1 VGCSVEYTTK
11 VACGLRPSGRRW
23 TVVRDRL
30 VSFLDVLDARLSKF
44 SSWVHPHQLLTLVV
58 LPETSVGSVDE
69 AADFLTAQLEEV
81 MQTVHGRKLILLV
94 VAMLFSMVDP
104 KNQLHRHLRARKL
117 KL

>member
-1 VGCSVEYTTK
+1 
-11 VACGLRPSGRRW
+11 
-23 TVVRDRL
+23 
-30 VSFLDVLDARLSKF
+30 
-44 SSWVHPHQLLTLVV
+44 
-58 LPETSVGSVDE
+58 VGSVDE